1 MITTDVNYDRVESIV
16 KISTFD
22 ANSALYNLPSALL
35 GLCSNSPKMAII
47 QVLIIKYAQCSIR
60 LHKFSS
66 RQGVHL
72 HISTATACQN
82 SKTLPETPENR
93 CIEMSVILTHIF
105 FFNLKFFFSRSTP
118 KIDRSSAETMSVT
131 VGSVTVVITDY
142 KPKVDKKTSSS
153 SADLHQHVTSDSSNC
168 SVLSG
173 INRHA
178 DDFVGN
184 GSSH

>member
-1 MITTDVNYDRVESIV
+1 MYRYVC
-16 KISTFD
+16 
-22 ANSALYNLPSALL
+22 NSY
-35 GLCSNSPKMAII
+35 
-47 QVLIIKYAQCSIR
+47 
-60 LHKFSS
+60 
-66 RQGVHL
+66 
-72 HISTATACQN
+72 T
-82 SKTLPETPENR
+82 
-93 CIEMSVILTHIF
+93 F
-105 FFNLKFFFSRSTP
+105 FFNFKIFFSRSTP

>member
-1 MITTDVNYDRVESIV
+1 MITTDLNYDRVESIV

-66 RQGVHL
+66 RRGVHL

-93 CIEMSVILTHIF
+93 CIEMSVILTHFF
-105 FFNLKFFFSRSTP
+105 FFNFKFFFLGRLPRLTGAA
-118 KIDRSSAETMSVT
+118 R
-131 VGSVTVVITDY
+131 
-142 KPKVDKKTSSS
+142 KPC
-153 SADLHQHVTSDSSNC
+153 L
-168 SVLSG
+168 
-173 INRHA
+173 
-178 DDFVGN
+178 
-184 GSSH
+184 

>member
-1 MITTDVNYDRVESIV
+1 MITTDVKYDRVESIV

-72 HISTATACQN
+72 HISTATTCQN
-82 SKTLPETPENR
+82 SKTLPETTENR
-93 CIEMSVILTHIF
+93 CIEMSVIFTHF
-105 FFNLKFFFSRSTP
+105 FFNFKIFFSRSTP